1 MQKIAPDVSANDEEI
16 KRKGPWRSSSGGGKE
31 GTKGG
36 GENFTTMIRECQGN
50 LKEEKRREFNF
61 SVIEG

>member
-1 MQKIAPDVSANDEEI
+1 MSPLMTRKLNGRVHEEVVAVEVG
-16 KRKGPWRSSSGGGKE
+16 RKLRE
-31 GTKGG
+31 